1 MARLLRPATP
11 YRVFQNEELTAYCTS
26 TVRSARLVPQKVP
39 QADISWILQVGD
51 EALAGRPEENIS
63 WHFPARDE
71 SRRLFFKGYYLAIYN
86 ETTGQYATHKSS
98 QTATT
103 EYEKF
108 EVPAGY
114 SVYVR
119 GGTVYFDT

>member
-1 MARLLRPATP
+1 M
-11 YRVFQNEELTAYCTS
+11 
-26 TVRSARLVPQKVP
+26 TVRSAILVPQKVLP
-39 QADISWILQVGD
+39 GNMSWIFQVGD

-71 SRRLFFKGYYLAIYN
+71 SRRKYFKGYYLAINN
-86 ETTGQYATHKSS
+86 ETTGRYATHKSNS
-98 QTATT
+98 TATT

-119 GGTVYFDT
+119 GATVYFDT

>member
-1 MARLLRPATP
+1 M
-11 YRVFQNEELTAYCTS
+11 
-26 TVRSARLVPQKVP
+26 TVRSAILVPQNVL
-39 QADISWILQVGD
+39 QANMRWILQVGD

-71 SRRLFFKGYYLAIYN
+71 SRRIHFKGNYLAIYN
-86 ETTGQYATHKSS
+86 ETTGEYAIHKIS

-119 GGTVYFDT
+119 GATVYFDT